1 MNKLPFK
8 SKKFIALIAGISF
21 NALFAALSLFLIA
34 GNPESATAI
43 VNLMTVSLASV
54 NGLISLYAIGQSA
67 VDWKINPTNANIA
80 EQTSSIE
87 ETKKLEVSYEGAES
101 LNWD

>member
-1 MNKLPFK
+1 
-8 SKKFIALIAGISF
+8 
-21 NALFAALSLFLIA
+21 
-34 GNPESATAI
+34 
-43 VNLMTVSLASV
+43 MTVSLASV

-67 VDWKINPTNANIA
+67 VDWKINSTNVNTA